1 MENEVRWL
9 FRVNGK
15 SFDEWVATKKSA
27 GGQSFD
33 DAMELLVGVNGT
45 RSSVR
50 PTNGR
55 LLHITHVD
63 GMAINGGATRDTA
76 GMKTPL
82 NGTTHPWESAA
93 DQPRV
98 VCWALPPTEEQL
110 KQERQDGVTRFLPSS
125 GPHWQGRH
133 GRRPS
138 P

>member
-1 MENEVRWL
+1 MENEVQWL

-15 SFDEWVATKKSA
+15 SFNEWVATKKAA
-27 GGQSFD
+27 GGQSSD
-33 DAMELLVGVNGT
+33 DAVGSLVAVNGT
-45 RSSVR
+45 GSRVR
-50 PTNGR
+50 PSDGQ
-55 LLHITHVD
+55 LLHVTLV
-63 GMAINGGATRDTA
+63 
-76 GMKTPL
+76 
-82 NGTTHPWESAA
+82 NGTTQRWESAA

-138 P
+138 S